1 MRIAR
6 SLSELRTLLPAFR
19 TRPLCLVPTMG
30 ALHEGHGSLVD
41 RGRAEGGIVA
51 VSIFVNPLQ
60 FGPTEDLARYPRVPE
75 QDLEFLA
82 KKGADLVFLPR
93 AEELVPPTATT
104 TVTPGPAGRL
114 YCGASRPGHFA
125 GVLTIVSKLFHL
137 FAPEIAIFGEKDR
150 QQLFLIRAM
159 VRDLALP
166 VRVLGH
172 PTVREPDGLA
182 MSSRNRY
189 LEAGERKRAVRLP
202 QLLEETARKWELS
215 PPKTDKEV
223 GEIRASLEEA
233 LTREGFRVD
242 YVAFADPETLLEVVA
257 PPPYP
262 IFLLAAVFLGKTR
275 LIDNLTIGPES
286 ARV

>member
-6 SLSELRTLLPAFR
+6 SLTELRTLLPAFR

-41 RGRAEGGIVA
+41 RGRAEGGFVA

-60 FGPTEDLARYPRVPE
+60 FGPSEDLARYPRTPE
-75 QDLEFLA
+75 QDLAFLA
-82 KKGADLVFLPR
+82 KRGTDLVFLPR
-93 AEELVPPTATT
+93 AEEIVPPTATT
-104 TVTPGPAGRL
+104 TVTPGPAGNL

-137 FAPEIAIFGEKDR
+137 FSPEIALFGEKDR

-166 VRVLGH
+166 IRVLGH

-189 LEAGERKRAVRLP
+189 LDAEERKRAAKFP
-202 QLLEETARKWELS
+202 KLLEETARKWETS

-223 GEIRASLEEA
+223 GAIRASLEEA
-233 LTREGFRVD
+233 LAREGFRVD
-242 YVAFADPETLLEVVA
+242 YVAFADTETLLEITV
-257 PPPYP
+257 PSPCP
-262 IFLLAAVFLGKTR
+262 IFLLAAIFLGKTR

-286 ARV
+286 LRV